1 MTDAKRTSHLRG
13 WAGDRVVPTRGL
25 PEGCQGRELDRVLKY
40 VITDRKG
47 EGQGSPGNVGGVRER
62 EGEEVRGIEAGR
74 QVTQWWSSMG

>member
-1 MTDAKRTSHLRG
+1 M
-13 WAGDRVVPTRGL
+13 
-25 PEGCQGRELDRVLKY
+25 KY